1 MTDSQVILLEIFL
14 VGGVGLLLVVAGV
27 FIRIFEKKKSR
38 KCSASVVGH
47 VIDYKYHGNGGV
59 FPVVSYEVDGNSY
72 TVIRKFR
79 GVITKT
85 KITPTKF
92 HQNSGAYISC
102 KDYLVVPMSAITNF
116 RKMAEELW
124 PIGSDMVV
132 YYNPD
137 SPKCAYAEKLPSAM
151 SFVSIMFI
159 GMGIFTILLS
169 FFIAFLMTL

>member
-1 MTDSQVILLEIFL
+1 MSNGQVILLEIFL

-27 FIRIFEKKKSR
+27 FIRIFERKKSR
-38 KCSASVVGH
+38 KCSASVVGQ
-47 VIDYKYHGNGGV
+47 VIDYKYNGDGGV
-59 FPVVSYEVDGNSY
+59 FPVVSYKVDGNSY
-72 TVIRKFR
+72 TVIRHFR

-92 HQNSGAYISC
+92 QQDSGAYISR
-102 KDYLVVPMSAITNF
+102 KDYLVVPRSAITSF

-159 GMGIFTILLS
+159 GFGVFSLFFS